1 MSYKITPTLSTHFIG
16 NSLSSV
22 NISYKNLELWTNN
35 IAFSTTNYFNPLL
48 NFYSYYGDF
57 WKNSIDY
64 AFSIDAPARLSSFRT
79 TVQSNSSSWIKS
91 ITYFYPEVFRFDPLT
106 INNYITSATNWF
118 KNKFPIYDPSLSF
131 PETKKISPN
140 FVEGTKAT
148 IYFITYDINVKINQ
162 TSQYIKTANCSTRD
176 RSATIN
182 CNIIWKNNVSCYGS
196 GNICPRFNGSYAK
209 TYSATCNYENGTK
222 SIVRKGIV
230 NIDREFIDR
239 SEKPDFGAIV
249 LQVVNCQWQFVKL
262 LSDLSGPP
270 IEITPPP
277 SPPPT
282 EEPDGLV
289 LLVDGN
295 PINVFGGD
303 RMDYFR

>member
-1 MSYKITPTLSTHFIG
+1 M
-16 NSLSSV
+16 
-22 NISYKNLELWTNN
+22 
-35 IAFSTTNYFNPLL
+35 
-48 NFYSYYGDF
+48 
-57 WKNSIDY
+57 
-64 AFSIDAPARLSSFRT
+64 
-79 TVQSNSSSWIKS
+79 
-91 ITYFYPEVFRFDPLT
+91 
-106 INNYITSATNWF
+106 
-118 KNKFPIYDPSLSF
+118 SF

-262 LSDLSGPP
+262 LSDLGGPA
-270 IEITPPP
+270 IEM
-277 SPPPT
+277 
-282 EEPDGLV
+282 E
-289 LLVDGN
+289 
-295 PINVFGGD
+295 
-303 RMDYFR
+303 